1 MFKVQANS
9 LEEYFDADLARK
21 SDLLALDVLIRKTAP
36 GLERWFYPGAPDGGP
51 GMRMN
56 LIGYGRFRYEVTS
69 GQQVEWPIVG
79 LALQKNYI
87 SLYTSVVK
95 DGTPI
100 TDGYKGT
107 LGELKTGRG
116 NFSFVTFQQLDQAAV
131 SALLKDIDKTL
142 RQNPIGALQYGTYRI
157 VSSSVAGQP
166 ASPYR
171 ASRGTIAS

>member
-1 MFKVQANS
+1 MFKVRANS

-36 GLERWFYPGAPDGGP
+36 GLERWFYP
-51 GMRMN
+51 
-56 LIGYGRFRYEVTS
+56 
-69 GQQVEWPIVG
+69 
-79 LALQKNYI
+79 
-87 SLYTSVVK
+87 
-95 DGTPI
+95 
-100 TDGYKGT
+100 GT

-166 ASPYR
+166 ASPSR
-171 ASRGTIAS
+171 ASRGTVAS